1 MSLLEGRDGLA
12 VSARACEVKHPDGF
26 VVAGPDAAALTVKGY
41 TVRCCDFISCII
53 SSVDTPEA
61 SCAGI
66 P

>member
-12 VSARACEVKHPDGF
+12 VSARAGQVKHPDGF
-26 VVAGPDAAALTVKGY
+26 VVTGPDAAALTLKGY
-41 TVRCCDFISCII
+41 AVRCCDFISCVVGSI
-53 SSVDTPEA
+53 DTPEA